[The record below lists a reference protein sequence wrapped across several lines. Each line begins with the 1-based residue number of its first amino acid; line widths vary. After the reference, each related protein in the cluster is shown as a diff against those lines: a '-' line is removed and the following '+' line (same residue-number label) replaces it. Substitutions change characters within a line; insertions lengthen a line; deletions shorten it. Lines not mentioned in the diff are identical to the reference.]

1 MGPTAINSAL
11 YHLPFSLNPQQIQI
25 PKAINPVPEELTVIP
40 PDVLAQ
46 QLTWIEHEL
55 YSRIKP

>member
-1 MGPTAINSAL
+1 MKC
-11 YHLPFSLNPQQIQI
+11 SLILFQIQI
-25 PKAINPVPEELTVIP
+25 PKAINPVPEQISDVA
-40 PDVLAQ
+40 PDVLAK